1 MRNEKLWSGLTGI
14 FAVIL
19 VIALVGQPLA
29 MANGSYINTALGTS
43 TSKVV
48 DSGEAG
54 DTTYYK
60 SSFGDFT
67 DPDAQA
73 AALAAS
79 FKQNIEEMREGAALL
94 KNENGALPMTSET
107 KITVLG
113 HGAVVVEGCETK
125 ESSSVR

>member
-1 MRNEKLWSGLTGI
+1 MRNEKLWSGLTGF

-54 DTTYYK
+54 DTTYFDELY
-60 SSFGDFT
+60 FRLPYRHGNLAVRCYT
-67 DPDAQA
+67 DKENDYLNHWIYARIGKDVSIYPRLMKEA
-73 AALAAS
+73 
-79 FKQNIEEMREGAALL
+79 M
-94 KNENGALPMTSET
+94 NGALYKLSQDMPD
-107 KITVLG
+107 L
-113 HGAVVVEGCETK
+113 
-125 ESSSVR
+125 